1 MLGFL
6 FFQGT
11 GDDDDTVPESVV
23 ELCVSLLVE
32 FSFVPFE
39 SLHTSVSKN
48 TNSGTARELTVVGC
62 GSVETSTPVYTWLF

>member
-39 SLHTSVSKN
+39 SLHTAVSKN
-48 TNSGTARELTVVGC
+48 PNCQHSKRADSC
-62 GSVETSTPVYTWLF
+62 GMWVS